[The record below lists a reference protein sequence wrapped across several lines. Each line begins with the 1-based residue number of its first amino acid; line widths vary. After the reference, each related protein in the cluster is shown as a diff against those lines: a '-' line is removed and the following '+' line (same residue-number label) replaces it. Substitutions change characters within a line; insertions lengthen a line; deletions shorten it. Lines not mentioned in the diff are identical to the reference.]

1 MAHKTIA
8 HDKLFHLLLVQSG
21 PRWLRLCL
29 SISMRDRDIISS
41 AIKGVVVGVVRG
53 GAGTPPAQTCCSIP
67 AEIGVAMSNL

>member
-41 AIKGVVVGVVRG
+41 AIKGGGRRC
-53 GAGTPPAQTCCSIP
+53 GAGRCGHAARPNVLQHTGGDRCRD
-67 AEIGVAMSNL
+67 V